1 MREKY
6 VQISRLKEK
15 MRDRD
20 KEKEDKRSK
29 IDIHR
34 KEWCDDD
41 RRCQKEKRRK

>member
-15 MRDRD
+15 MRDRE

-34 KEWCDDD
+34 KDD
-41 RRCQKEKRRK
+41 RRCQKEKRGK